1 MIRHG
6 KKIQRLQDRILAHG
20 DYRTQLEKA
29 CQELE
34 ELRHEVKNFLFMV
47 SKPVTD
53 AHLRIPCG
61 NMQKEIEDAANMIG
75 QLRKMFNRTHDQR
88 KRTRECKKQI
98 VRQME
103 SFIKNR
109 GM

>member
-1 MIRHG
+1 MRYG
-6 KKIQRLQDRILAHG
+6 KRIKKLQDVILSKG
-20 DYRTQLEKA
+20 DYYTQLRKA
-29 CQELE
+29 SQELE
-34 ELRHEVKNFLFMV
+34 ELREEVEKFLLM
-47 SKPVTD
+47 SGRDITNRSL
-53 AHLRIPCG
+53 AIPCR

-98 VRQME
+98 VQQME